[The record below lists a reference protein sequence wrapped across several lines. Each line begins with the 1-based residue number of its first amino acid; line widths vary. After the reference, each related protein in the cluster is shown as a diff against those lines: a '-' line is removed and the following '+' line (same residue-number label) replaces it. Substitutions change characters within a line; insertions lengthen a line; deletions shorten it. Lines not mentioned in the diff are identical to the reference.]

1 MVCQQAQWCGKRCLI
16 MTIGRGF
23 DHRYGRAAD
32 PRHDVSSMS
41 TLEMIHQLPHASP
54 SIGNMPSCA
63 SAHFSTV
70 TRPLPRVLQP
80 YPCGGCCSPHWG
92 RACELRARKGAGR
105 RAPAA
110 RMAVRGPAGC
120 AGHVDGGLGR
130 RALTRPAAPSSIRP
144 TDAGSRQ
151 GQSLCGVIQMRNSR
165 LAHPAGAHP
174 AIIHRVAS
182 PPLPPPHAAHIC
194 HAYKGGA

>member
-1 MVCQQAQWCGKRCLI
+1 MVCQQARWRGKRCPI

-23 DHRYGRAAD
+23 DHRYGGAAD
-32 PRHDVSSMS
+32 PCHDVSSMS
-41 TLEMIHQLPHASP
+41 TLEMIHQLPHASLD
-54 SIGNMPSCA
+54 IGDMPSCA
-63 SAHFSTV
+63 SAYFPSV
-70 TRPLPRVLQP
+70 TRHMPWVLRP

-92 RACELRARKGAGR
+92 RARELRAQKGAGR

-110 RMAVRGPAGC
+110 RMTVRGPAGC

-130 RALTRPAAPSSIRP
+130 RALTRPAVPSSIRP

-151 GQSLCGVIQMRNSR
+151 GQSLCGVTHMRNNR

-174 AIIHRVAS
+174 TAIRRVAS
-182 PPLPPPHAAHIC
+182 PPLPPRMPRAR
-194 HAYKGGA
+194 KGGA